1 MNGFI
6 AEKKTVD
13 GRTFWVVRDVKTK
26 LAIAVGDTVHDAVEN
41 YERIV
46 AHEKLMKELDVN
58 LDDLTF

>member
-6 AEKKTVD
+6 AEKKTED

-26 LAIAVGDTVHDAVEN
+26 LAMAVGDTVHDAVEN